1 MENERGYKRRFFRFT
16 DYRFQRDFLFLT
28 VFIAVM
34 SSAIVLAQTYFI
46 YQEYGNLMADLG
58 NELGSSFK
66 ISVESRVGNLWLYT
80 IIACVGNLVTVALL
94 SYVFST
100 RVSGILFRV
109 TKEINAL
116 ANGEDVRKINPREDD
131 FFPDLVEAAN
141 RLFKD

>member
-1 MENERGYKRRFFRFT
+1 MDQGNKRTFFRIT
-16 DYRFQRDFLFLT
+16 DFRFQRDFLMLT
-28 VFIAVM
+28 LFIAVM
-34 SSAIVLAQTYFI
+34 SSAIVLAQTWFI
-46 YQEYGNLMADLG
+46 YREYGDLLMDIG
-58 NELGSSFK
+58 NQLGSSFK
-66 ISVESRVGNLWLYT
+66 MTVSDRLGHLWLYT

-109 TKEINAL
+109 TKELNAFSR
-116 ANGEDVRKINPREDD
+116 GEKVRKINPREDD

>member
-1 MENERGYKRRFFRFT
+1 MERDYKRSFFRIT
-16 DYRFQRDFLFLT
+16 DYKFQRDFLSLT
-28 VFIAVM
+28 LFIALM
-34 SSAIVLAQTYFI
+34 STAIVLAQTYFI
-46 YQEYGNLMADLG
+46 YQEYGNLMSDLG

-66 ISVESRVGNLWLYT
+66 MSVSGRLGNLWLYA
-80 IIACVGNLVTVALL
+80 IIACGGNILTVALL

-116 ANGEDVRKINPREDD
+116 ADGEKVHKINPREND

-141 RLFKD
+141 RLFKE